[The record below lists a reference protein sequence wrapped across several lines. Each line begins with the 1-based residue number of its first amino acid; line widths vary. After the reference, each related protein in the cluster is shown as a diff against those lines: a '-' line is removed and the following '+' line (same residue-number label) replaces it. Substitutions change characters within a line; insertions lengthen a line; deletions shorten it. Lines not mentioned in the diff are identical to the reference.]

1 MSASS
6 SLKITA
12 LGDEIASLAHLPW
25 EESLESWPEDETLA
39 RQRGISRHIV
49 RLVRAPGS
57 ENAEPESAKAQEI
70 YAIKETN
77 DEFASREY
85 QILRELNNRRAPA
98 VDPIAVVSG
107 RRNRSGDELA
117 AALVTR
123 FLPFSLPYR
132 VVLSGVVNGKVSG
145 SEIENMANAL
155 ALLLVRLHL
164 LGFWWGDCSLSNTLF
179 RRDADGYAAYL
190 VDAETG
196 EFHERLSNGQREHD
210 LDIAHFNVAAELED
224 ISLSDVIFPGLDP
237 IRAADGVIRRYRRLW
252 SALTQPRSLDADDRQ
267 AVERAMRALQ
277 DLGFAVEE
285 VEVSFDGQGHRVN
298 FHPKVVAA
306 DYHKLKL
313 DSLMGLDAE
322 ELQAKRILASFDR
335 YYQRLAEPRATKEEV
350 APIWLDEVF
359 RKVVNQVPMELRGR
373 VEDAQLFHE
382 VLEHRWYLGE
392 RAGRDVGLEFATADY
407 IEKILPF
414 RMDSGTPAIATS

>member
-1 MSASS
+1 
-6 SLKITA
+6 
-12 LGDEIASLAHLPW
+12 
-25 EESLESWPEDETLA
+25 
-39 RQRGISRHIV
+39 
-49 RLVRAPGS
+49 LVRAPGS
-57 ENAEPESAKAQEI
+57 ESSETESASAQEI

-85 QILRELNNRRAPA
+85 QILRELNSRRAPA

-107 RRNRSGDELA
+107 RHNRSGDELA

-132 VVLSGVVNGKVSG
+132 VVLSGIINGKVSG

-196 EFHERLSNGQREHD
+196 EFHQRLSNGQREHD

-237 IRAADGVIRRYRRLW
+237 IRAADGVLRRYRRLW
-252 SALTQPRSLDADDRQ
+252 SALTP
-267 AVERAMRALQ
+267 
-277 DLGFAVEE
+277 
-285 VEVSFDGQGHRVN
+285 
-298 FHPKVVAA
+298 
-306 DYHKLKL
+306 
-313 DSLMGLDAE
+313 
-322 ELQAKRILASFDR
+322 
-335 YYQRLAEPRATKEEV
+335 
-350 APIWLDEVF
+350 
-359 RKVVNQVPMELRGR
+359 
-373 VEDAQLFHE
+373 
-382 VLEHRWYLGE
+382 
-392 RAGRDVGLEFATADY
+392 
-407 IEKILPF
+407 
-414 RMDSGTPAIATS
+414 